1 MNLPRF
7 RLSEK
12 YPIVKWTLLI
22 LPLLLLL
29 PLVVADIQ
37 PPAAAR
43 CAAVLLLM
51 AVYWTGEVLP
61 LPITSLLPVILFP
74 LLGVISTNDIAPIY
88 MKGTQMF
95 YMGSLMIAL
104 AVEESG
110 LHKRLALRALMLSGD
125 AITSIMLGFM
135 CVTAFLSMWISNAAT
150 TAMMMPIL
158 EAVLKELNVENNEGR
173 MMYLSIA
180 YSASVG
186 GLCTIIGNPPNL
198 ILNEFMNQQFT
209 EEQPLNFS
217 SWMLFSLPGGFINLF
232 ILWIVLQLYFLRPSM
247 KEFFGQCK
255 AKTKENNTRR
265 FKDMI
270 KERYEALGPVTF
282 HEIATLCLF
291 CLIVIIWFFRKPGFM
306 PGWTTL
312 FNWEGDI
319 SIATATPTLLIV
331 VLFFIIPA
339 DYKNPK
345 GRTLLVWKNVQTKFP
360 WGVLLLMGGGFALA
374 KGANE
379 SCLSQVLSL
388 QLAGLKSLDPSMVL
402 FIVCI
407 ISSAL
412 SQVASNSTIVTI
424 MVPVVFVLSETLGT
438 NPLYLALGVT
448 ITASYAF
455 MLPVGTPY
463 NAIVYDAGKN
473 GADLKV
479 LHMSGVGLI
488 LGGLFLLTTL
498 LSLHTWTGDI
508 ISQK

>member
-1 MNLPRF
+1 
-7 RLSEK
+7 
-12 YPIVKWTLLI
+12 
-22 LPLLLLL
+22 
-29 PLVVADIQ
+29 
-37 PPAAAR
+37 
-43 CAAVLLLM
+43 
-51 AVYWTGEVLP
+51 
-61 LPITSLLPVILFP
+61 
-74 LLGVISTNDIAPIY
+74 
-88 MKGTQMF
+88 
-95 YMGSLMIAL
+95 
-104 AVEESG
+104 
-110 LHKRLALRALMLSGD
+110 
-125 AITSIMLGFM
+125 
-135 CVTAFLSMWISNAAT
+135 
-150 TAMMMPIL
+150 
-158 EAVLKELNVENNEGR
+158 
-173 MMYLSIA
+173 
-180 YSASVG
+180 
-186 GLCTIIGNPPNL
+186 
-198 ILNEFMNQQFT
+198 
-209 EEQPLNFS
+209 
-217 SWMLFSLPGGFINLF
+217 
-232 ILWIVLQLYFLRPSM
+232 
-247 KEFFGQCK
+247 
-255 AKTKENNTRR
+255 
-265 FKDMI
+265 
-270 KERYEALGPVTF
+270 
-282 HEIATLCLF
+282 
-291 CLIVIIWFFRKPGFM
+291 M

-498 LSLHTWTGDI
+498 LSLHTWTGAILGLDTVPAWANTTLNTKSSECAVKLAQI
-508 ISQK
+508 YNNTIEA